1 MRLVA
6 LAHPVAIER
15 MTDRLASLSRNAV
28 DHAA

>member
-6 LAHPVAIER
+6 LAHPFAIEC
-15 MTDRLASLSRNAV
+15 MIDRLASLSRNAV